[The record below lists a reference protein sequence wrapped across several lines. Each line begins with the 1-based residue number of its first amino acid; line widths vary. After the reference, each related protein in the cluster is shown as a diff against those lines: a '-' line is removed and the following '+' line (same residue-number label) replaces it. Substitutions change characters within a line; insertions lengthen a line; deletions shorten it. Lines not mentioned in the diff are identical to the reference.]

1 MSRPEAQ
8 LSRTGNWWPIEF
20 GTPASSGS
28 GESLRYAYFPLKCR
42 LIIERDGNLTVYDTA
57 DYQFRGAIQSS
68 TRDPKLSFASQR
80 GRINMDQ
87 LAVID
92 QSPCAVGKI
101 VTPPLIT

>member
-1 MSRPEAQ
+1 MTAVRSPSEIPV
-8 LSRTGNWWPIEF
+8 SRTGNWWPPEF

-42 LIIERDGNLTVYDTA
+42 LIIERGGNLTVYDTG

-80 GRINMDQ
+80 GRISMDE
-87 LAVID
+87 LSV
-92 QSPCAVGKI
+92 VK
-101 VTPPLIT
+101 